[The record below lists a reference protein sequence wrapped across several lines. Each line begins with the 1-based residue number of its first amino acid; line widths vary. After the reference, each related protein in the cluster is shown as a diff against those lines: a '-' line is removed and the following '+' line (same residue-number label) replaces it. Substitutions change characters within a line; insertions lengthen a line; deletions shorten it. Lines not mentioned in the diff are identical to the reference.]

1 MRESGGL
8 FEYRWRRFHTA
19 GERTPTPTAGVEDDF
34 DPDEDDFD
42 PELATIVVENLD
54 DAPHTVTIEVFR
66 GSDGTES
73 VLNRTHEMG
82 ASASGSARWQVSEF
96 PGRGTEFTLVA
107 RVDDGD
113 PHEFRSTIEGC
124 TRFRVE
130 LRDAD
135 AVDVSEEGKTICYQG

>member
-1 MRESGGL
+1 MSRECCARREVLVALGGCVSL
-8 FEYRWRRFHTA
+8 A
-19 GERTPTPTAGVEDDF
+19 GCSSTDGG
-34 DPDEDDFD
+34 DEDDFD

-113 PHEFRSTIEGC
+113 PHEFQSTIEGC

-130 LRDAD
+130 LRGAD